1 MIIFIGVVTGF
12 NYGFITQVMLEHGK
26 VYKTT
31 KFSVLFETMSGLGN
45 GIMPLMAGLI
55 AEIDVSSFRINN
67 LVLFG
72 LILVLFLFNLLWNQ
86 YTLRK
91 HLETPHPA

>member
-1 MIIFIGVVTGF
+1 
-12 NYGFITQVMLEHGK
+12 
-26 VYKTT
+26 
-31 KFSVLFETMSGLGN
+31 MSGLGN